1 MDQGKHKHGRGKIL
15 HVERDFDTIEK
26 RNRGTYLKNMKHLYI
41 EMQIPEGGACPEGS
55 GVQFPTTGHALDNAA
70 RMDPSQ
76 VLTDENKAI
85 KRTHGCLIRLS
96 PPVRCSA

>member
-41 EMQIPEGGACPEGS
+41 EMQNQREEL
-55 GVQFPTTGHALDNAA
+55 ALKA
-70 RMDPSQ
+70 Q
-76 VLTDENKAI
+76 VSN
-85 KRTHGCLIRLS
+85 S
-96 PPVRCSA
+96 PLPGMLWTMLPGWILLKC